1 MKQRLLA
8 YLLGEY
14 PRFCD
19 LPSQILLNGGEDGLE
34 AGEVEDVGTAEEP
47 VAGQLGV
54 GPLHPLAGDAG
65 ALREELGGMELKDY
79 REKMDAIDDQL
90 LPLFLQRMEVAA
102 EIAAWKKANGIPV
115 LDAGRERAK
124 LRELEEKTPE
134 ALRDYTDSLY
144 QTIFELSRSSQTRLL
159 GVTSPLTEAIEKAL
173 ADTPQRCGSR
183 AFA

>member
-1 MKQRLLA
+1 
-8 YLLGEY
+8 
-14 PRFCD
+14 
-19 LPSQILLNGGEDGLE
+19 
-34 AGEVEDVGTAEEP
+34 
-47 VAGQLGV
+47 
-54 GPLHPLAGDAG
+54 
-65 ALREELGGMELKDY
+65 MELKDY

-102 EIAAWKKANGIPV
+102 EIAAWKKDNGIPV

-173 ADTPQRCGSR
+173 TDTPQLFPAAVSQAGGGGLPGGGGGLLPAGLRPALPPSQRLLLRQLRGR
-183 AFA
+183 LHRH